1 MHLDVLANKKTRRH
15 YRTKGKHHIYAMIL
29 TRNGMGNRLK
39 RGVSKEVADICKCP
53 RRVVQRVCKEA
64 KKGGGITGVKNNRKL
79 KSGRK
84 KINFNIDALE
94 AIPPGERTTLEQV
107 AGHLNLSTTT
117 VWRR

>member
-1 MHLDVLANKKTRRH
+1 MHLDFLANKKTRRH
-15 YRTKGKHHIYAMIL
+15 YRTKDKRHIYAMIL
-29 TRNGMGNRLK
+29 ARNGMGNRLK

-53 RRVVQRVCKEA
+53 TRVVQSEWTEA
-64 KKGGGITGVKNNRKL
+64 KKGGGITWVKNNRNL

-84 KINFNIDALE
+84 KINFDIDALE

-107 AGHLNLSTTT
+107 AGHMNVSTSI

>member
-15 YRTKGKHHIYAMIL
+15 YRTKDKRHIYAMIL
-29 TRNGMGNRLK
+29 AHNGVGNRLK

-53 RRVVQRVCKEA
+53 RRVVQRVWKQA
-64 KKGGGITGVKNNRKL
+64 KKGGGITAVKNYKKL
-79 KSGRK
+79 NSGRK
-84 KINFNIDALE
+84 KIKLNIDALK

-107 AGHLNLSTTT
+107 AGHFNMSRTT